1 MKSLTMKSLRMAE
14 IPAGS
19 YSFYQFQIYA
29 KGMLTGA
36 LPLAT
41 TNPNKLEEQAK
52 EHLSSRSYA
61 YVAGGAGAM
70 QTMEANRAAFR
81 HWHIIPRMMRET
93 HERDLS
99 VTLFGKKYDSPVLLA
114 PIGVQS
120 LFHPDGECG
129 VASIAA
135 EIGVPYIMS
144 SASTATIEEL
154 AKASGNGKRWFQLY
168 WPRTNELTASVL
180 SRAKTEGFDVLVVT
194 LDTFTLSWRPLDL
207 DLGHLPFIKG
217 VGNKVGLSDPV
228 FRKIFKEESGSEVED
243 DIVGASVAWQ
253 KDAFSGQAHTWEKL
267 EWLRGIWDGPIVLKG
282 IQHVDDAQ
290 MAADLGM
297 DGIVV
302 SNHGGRQVD
311 GAIASLTVLPEIV
324 DAVGDRL
331 TILFDSGI
339 RSGTDIIK
347 ALSLGAKAV
356 LLGRPWVYGMGI
368 AGKEGAKEVI
378 QGILADFD
386 QSMCLSGFKSIAELD
401 RTVVRNI
408 VYT

>member
-1 MKSLTMKSLRMAE
+1 MAE
-14 IPAGS
+14 IPADS
-19 YSFYQFQIYA
+19 YASYQFQIYA
-29 KGMLTGA
+29 KGMFTGA
-36 LPLAT
+36 VPIVT
-41 TNPNKLEEQAK
+41 TDPNKLEEQAK
-52 EHLSSRSYA
+52 QHLSSRGYA
-61 YVAGGAGAM
+61 YIAGGAGAL
-70 QTMEANRAAFR
+70 QTMDANRAAFR
-81 HWHIIPRMMRET
+81 HWHIVPRMMRDT
-93 HERDLS
+93 LERDLS

-144 SASTATIEEL
+144 SASTATIEEVG
-154 AKASGNGKRWFQLY
+154 KANGDGKRWFQLY
-168 WPRTNELTASVL
+168 WPRSDEVTASIL
-180 SRAKTEGFDVLVVT
+180 GRAKKEGFDVLVVT

-207 DLGHLPFIKG
+207 DLGHLPFVRG
-217 VGNKVGLSDPV
+217 VGNQIGLSDPV
-228 FRKIFKEESGSEVED
+228 FRQRFKEDSGSEVED
-243 DIVGASVAWQ
+243 DTVGASIAWQ
-253 KDAFSGQAHTWEKL
+253 RDAFSGQAHVWEKL
-267 EWLRGIWDGPIVLKG
+267 KSLREMWDGPIVLKG
-282 IQHVDDAQ
+282 IQHVDDAR
-290 MAADLGM
+290 MAANLGM

-311 GAIASLTVLPEIV
+311 GAIASLTVLPEIA

-331 TILFDSGI
+331 TVLFDSGI

-386 QSMCLSGFKSIAELD
+386 QSMCLAGFKSIGELD
-401 RTVVRNI
+401 KKILRNI